1 MVVGELVESQYG
13 EQMSAFEI
21 HREAMVHQELV
32 EHLGELKNHNVGN
45 ICTMSLQ
52 DVHQEVVEVEGIH
65 VKDDSPS

>member
-1 MVVGELVESQYG
+1 MVVEELVESQYG

-32 EHLGELKNHNVGN
+32 EHLGESKNHNEGN
-45 ICTMSLQ
+45 IYTMPLQ
-52 DVHQEVVEVEGIH
+52 DVHQEVVEAEDIH

>member
-1 MVVGELVESQYG
+1 MVVGELVESQHG
-13 EQMSAFEI
+13 EQMSACEI
-21 HREAMVHQELV
+21 HHEAMVHQELV
-32 EHLGELKNHNVGN
+32 EHLGELKSHNVGN